1 MALAG
6 GEVQWVDEAIMTDAS
21 QLIGQAPRKI
31 TVTMKRVGTAD
42 GLVYCGIR
50 DSKNNIMQEI
60 RYISSS
66 SDSTNDTQVDF
77 QNDAAQ
83 YVRKKGDIPMDRIC

>member
-1 MALAG
+1 MSMALAG
-6 GEVQWVDEAIMTDAS
+6 GEVQWVDKAIMTDAS

-60 RYISSS
+60 
-66 SDSTNDTQVDF
+66 DTF
-77 QNDAAQ
+77 PAAAIALTIHKWTFKMTQ
-83 YVRKKGDIPMDRIC
+83 LNM